1 MGADAGHGYAEDG
14 ETPVHEVELPA
25 FGMGATTVTNAE
37 FAEFVDATGHVTTA
51 ERFGTSF
58 VFGGLLPDDFT
69 PSRGVAAAP
78 WWREVERAD
87 RRHPQGPHSD
97 VSDRLSHPVV
107 HVSWFD
113 ALTYAAWA
121 GARLPTEAAWERAA
135 RGGRPDGPFP
145 WGWDREPGG
154 EHRMTVFQG
163 QFPRWD
169 SGEDGW
175 VRTCPVG
182 AYPPNDYGLYEV
194 TGNVWECCADWFD
207 PTYHARSPRRSP
219 RGPEQ
224 GQVRAMRGG
233 SYLCHDSYCRRYRVD
248 ARAASTPDSSAG
260 NIGRRIVSPPMRAR
274 RGGHTA
280 RVPTARACR

>member
-1 MGADAGHGYAEDG
+1 MSACCGPTRGPDGEPPPGAPVVTPDVARLPHVVRIPGGVSTMGADAGHGYAEDG

-97 VSDRLSHPVV
+97 VSDRVDHPVV

-145 WGWDREPGG
+145 WGWDRE
-154 EHRMTVFQG
+154 
-163 QFPRWD
+163 
-169 SGEDGW
+169 S
-175 VRTCPVG
+175 
-182 AYPPNDYGLYEV
+182 
-194 TGNVWECCADWFD
+194 
-207 PTYHARSPRRSP
+207 YHARSPRRSP
-219 RGPEQ
+219 RGPEL
-224 GQVRAMRGG
+224 GQVRAMRGVPTCATTATAG
-233 SYLCHDSYCRRYRVD
+233 
-248 ARAASTPDSSAG
+248 ATASMPA
-260 NIGRRIVSPPMRAR
+260 PPAPR
-274 RGGHTA
+274 T
-280 RVPTARACR
+280 TARATSAAGSSRPQ